1 MALAGLAFDELL
13 RGSTQR
19 AVELAERASGLCAGG
34 DPWIRA
40 WVENVVGNALHEAGR
55 RAESAAAHAAS
66 LQAFAELG
74 DGFNA
79 AILQLNLSESHTTAG
94 EFDAARSAVLSVL
107 SQAGRL
113 ENTLFATT
121 ARASLANIELC
132 AGRPREAA
140 AWLVEMLDTETIDP
154 RGLAEGLLM
163 VALTAAA
170 LGRPETAILAWYAG
184 ERVRAGR
191 WLTSPSLRPL
201 VERLLEPLRRQEAG
215 FDSLPAGRSPVDVH
229 DPLELARV
237 LAQDLRLDAYSAI

>member
-1 MALAGLAFDELL
+1 
-13 RGSTQR
+13 
-19 AVELAERASGLCAGG
+19 
-34 DPWIRA
+34 
-40 WVENVVGNALHEAGR
+40 
-55 RAESAAAHAAS
+55 
-66 LQAFAELG
+66 
-74 DGFNA
+74 
-79 AILQLNLSESHTTAG
+79 
-94 EFDAARSAVLSVL
+94 
-107 SQAGRL
+107 
-113 ENTLFATT
+113 
-121 ARASLANIELC
+121 
-132 AGRPREAA
+132 
-140 AWLVEMLDTETIDP
+140 
-154 RGLAEGLLM
+154 M